1 MMQPA
6 NLRHLSVASCCDH
19 AAMGFDNQQCC
30 CHWYE
35 PQLNGVCGPPGSG
48 SRRNLV
54 TIADTGACAMTF
66 TLFSSWPCPYR
77 KRNSSSTTNRVTVR
91 EVRIP
96 ALSERKGKPLTIG
109 ARRDDVIQTALFVC
123 ILLEQTEEVQVFW
136 KHRRIKH

>member
-1 MMQPA
+1 M
-6 NLRHLSVASCCDH
+6 RHDIHSFFFLALPLQE
-19 AAMGFDNQQCC
+19 AKLIIDN
-30 CHWYE
+30 
-35 PQLNGVCGPPGSG
+35 
-48 SRRNLV
+48 
-54 TIADTGACAMTF
+54 
-66 TLFSSWPCPYR
+66 
-77 KRNSSSTTNRVTVR
+77 NRVTVR